1 MDARPM
7 SPDPAAQPL
16 QPSPSAN
23 REAPQLGAAKPCN
36 VGGQAVIEGVMM
48 RSPRS
53 FAVVCRRPGG
63 AIVVREERWRSIWER
78 LRFLRWPFLRGSVV
92 LVESLVNG
100 MSALGFS
107 AQQQEENT
115 KSAPAES
122 DDSRAPAGETKTDA
136 RRTAGEKASFTAM
149 LVVSLLAAVLIFKA
163 VPHLLTTLIG
173 LKTSSIA
180 FHLVDGGFK
189 VLLLVGYI
197 GSIGLMKD
205 VRRVFQYHGAEHKAI
220 WAYEQGLELT
230 VENVRAQTRF
240 HPRCGTSFMVLVIL
254 ISVFLFA
261 LVLRYP
267 ISSVSLV
274 DNLIKI
280 LIKVPLML
288 PVAGLSYEA
297 IKLSGKFRGSPVV
310 RLLVAPGM
318 WLQRLTTREPSD
330 DQLEVG
336 LLALQTALR
345 REQAAAELAD
355 VGVQVYASYAEAAPA
370 LKS

>member
-1 MDARPM
+1 M
-7 SPDPAAQPL
+7 SPDPAAQLP
-16 QPSPSAN
+16 QP
-23 REAPQLGAAKPCN
+23 REAPPLGVVKPCN

-63 AIVVREERWRSIWER
+63 SIVVREERWRSIWEK
-78 LRFLRWPFLRGSVV
+78 LRFLRWPFLRGGVV

-107 AQQQEENT
+107 AQQQEESAKKPET
-115 KSAPAES
+115 SEVAEASAPAQVKTE
-122 DDSRAPAGETKTDA
+122 APDA
-136 RRTAGEKASFTAM
+136 KRGVGEKASFTAV
-149 LVVSLLAAVLIFKA
+149 LVVSLLAALLIFKA
-163 VPHLLTTLIG
+163 VPHLLTTLLG
-173 LKTSSIA
+173 LKTSSIL

-205 VRRVFQYHGAEHKAI
+205 MRRVFQYHGAEHKAI

-230 VENVRAQTRF
+230 VDNVRAQTRF
-240 HPRCGTSFMVLVIL
+240 HPRCGTSFLVMVIL
-254 ISVFLFA
+254 VSVFLFA

-267 ISSVSLV
+267 ISSVSLL

-310 RLLVAPGM
+310 RVLVAPGM

-336 LLALQTALR
+336 MLALQTALR

-355 VGVQVYASYAEAAPA
+355 VGVQVFASYSEAAPA